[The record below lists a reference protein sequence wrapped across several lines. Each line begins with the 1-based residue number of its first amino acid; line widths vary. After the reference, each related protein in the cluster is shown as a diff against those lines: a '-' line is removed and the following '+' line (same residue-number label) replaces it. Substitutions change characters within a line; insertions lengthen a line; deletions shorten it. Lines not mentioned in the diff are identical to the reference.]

1 MKKDEAKIEEL
12 LPNFDTVEK
21 VEKEIY
27 KRNTAMQAL
36 EDIHSACD
44 AICNM
49 AERRIEWAFTDYTDL
64 RTGLTAKHILLEAAL
79 KVRMIANQSV
89 KDEFPDLDIDME
101 GQDIDIDN
109 EVAKLLGRV

>member
-1 MKKDEAKIEEL
+1 MEKDGEL

-21 VEKEIY
+21 VQKEIY

-36 EDIHSACD
+36 EDIHNACD
-44 AICNM
+44 EICAI
-49 AERRIEWAFTDYTDL
+49 AERRVEWGLTDYTDL

-89 KDEFPDLDIDME
+89 KDEFPDLDIDMD
-101 GQDIDIDN
+101 GQDIDIN
-109 EVAKLLGRV
+109 EEVDKLLGRNYAR